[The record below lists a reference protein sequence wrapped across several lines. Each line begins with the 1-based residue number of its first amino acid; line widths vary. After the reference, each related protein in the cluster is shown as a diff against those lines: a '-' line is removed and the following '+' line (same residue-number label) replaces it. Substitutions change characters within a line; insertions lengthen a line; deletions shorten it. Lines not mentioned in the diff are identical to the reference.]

1 MSDLNRVILMGH
13 LGADPEL
20 RTTADGLTLLKMRIA
35 TGEAWLDKTS
45 RQLQER
51 TEWHTVTLFGNR
63 VEGLSR
69 ILHKGDCIVVEGSL
83 RTSSWEKDGVKRY
96 RTEVVAREICLTGK
110 KAPRAA
116 AAGAPVEADAVDPH
130 DVDET
135 LPSSTG
141 PASNNNGSSNGRRSN
156 GNGLAVPSQVL
167 VADIPF

>member
-20 RTTADGLTLLKMRIA
+20 RTTADGLTLLRMRLA
-35 TGEAWLDKTS
+35 TSEAWLDKTS

-96 RTEVVAREICLTGK
+96 RTEVVARDICLTGK

-116 AAGAPVEADAVDPH
+116 AATAPVDLDAH

-135 LPSSTG
+135 LPSSMG
-141 PASNNNGSSNGRRSN
+141 PAESTSGNGRRSN